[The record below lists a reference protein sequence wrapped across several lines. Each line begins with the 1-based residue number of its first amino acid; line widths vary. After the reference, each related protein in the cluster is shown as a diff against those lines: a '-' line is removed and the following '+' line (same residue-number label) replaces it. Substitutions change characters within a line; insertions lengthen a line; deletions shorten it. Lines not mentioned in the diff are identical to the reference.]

1 MKIKIKLILIIIS
14 IIGFVFPTDIAY
26 TLNRNEGEIG
36 VFQPFKYGIKN
47 DVEISM
53 HPILFFIMPNLS
65 IKKYHKKFNKIGI
78 SSRYGIN
85 YPTFLINLLKKDGI
99 GGFLSNE
106 NNIKKVPYF
115 LTLHGEILATKLYSN
130 NFICSGQYDGSKA
143 PICGVMSKFS
153 WFKRLDFFEVSS

>member
-1 MKIKIKLILIIIS
+1 MSKHIE
-14 IIGFVFPTDIAY
+14 
-26 TLNRNEGEIG
+26 TLSFR
-36 VFQPFKYGIKN
+36 K
-47 DVEISM
+47 DT
-53 HPILFFIMPNLS
+53 
-65 IKKYHKKFNKIGI
+65 KKFNKIGI

-130 NFICSGQYDGSKA
+130 NSITTKIGATICSNSNLDERDIIEYDLIYPRMAIYKYGWGTNFGIDWKYN
-143 PICGVMSKFS
+143 FS
-153 WFKRLDFFEVSS
+153 HFDLKTFY